1 VNPNDQYMMSQV
13 SPMLGA
19 GEQVM
24 FTATM
29 RRQPGLLMQLLLV
42 GGLLLFLLTKIYFV
56 ALTNR
61 RMILIRSKMGFFSLS
76 GAPKHMNLGVEEW
89 DVRSIQK
96 VTTSGFANNRSMTF
110 HLADRGKQTLRIAP
124 WMKTITGTK
133 DFFEQVP
140 NLVASGQLAQ
150 LGGGG
155 APPAQ
160 LGQGG
165 YQQQHGG
172 HHQQHQQQHGGHQQQ
187 HAGYG
192 AQPPAAFTAQPQA
205 AYGSPQQHGG
215 YTGQPQPAY
224 GAPPPH
230 HAPQA
235 AVGFAPGTQV
245 VVTAQDGS
253 RHYATIV
260 GEQQGHY
267 LCNTQ
272 SGQHWFPAQ
281 HVAHA

>member
-1 VNPNDQYMMSQV
+1 
-13 SPMLGA
+13 MLGA

-29 RRQPGLLMQLLLV
+29 RRQPGLFWQLFLL
-42 GGLLLFLLTKIYFV
+42 GGLLMFLMTKIYFV

-61 RMILIRSKMGFFSLS
+61 RMILIRSKMGFFSFS
-76 GAPKHMNLGVEEW
+76 GAPKHLNLGAEEW

-110 HLADRGKQTLRIAP
+110 HLADRGKQTLRISP
-124 WMKTITGTK
+124 WFKTITGTK

-150 LGGGG
+150 LGAGG
-155 APPAQ
+155 APHAQ
-160 LGQGG
+160 LPQGG
-165 YQQQHGG
+165 QAPAYAG
-172 HHQQHQQQHGGHQQQ
+172 HQQ

-192 AQPPAAFTAQPQA
+192 AQPPAGYTAQPPQQAYAAQQPGGYTAQPQA
-205 AYGSPQQHGG
+205 AYGASP
-215 YTGQPQPAY
+215 PQ
-224 GAPPPH
+224 
-230 HAPQA
+230 APQA
-235 AVGFAPGTQV
+235 GYGFSPGTQV

-253 RHYATIV
+253 RHYATVV

-267 LCNTQ
+267 LVNTQ
-272 SGQHWFPAQ
+272 SGQHWFAKGN
-281 HVAHA
+281 VSSA

>member
-1 VNPNDQYMMSQV
+1 VNPNDQYLMSQV

-42 GGLLLFLLTKIYFV
+42 GGLLLFLMTKIYFV

-61 RMILIRSKMGFFSLS
+61 RMILIRSKMGFFSFS
-76 GAPKHMNLGVEEW
+76 GAPKHMNLGAEEW
-89 DVRSIQK
+89 DARFK
-96 VTTSGFANNRSMTF
+96 
-110 HLADRGKQTLRIAP
+110 
-124 WMKTITGTK
+124 
-133 DFFEQVP
+133 QVP

-160 LGQGG
+160 LG
-165 YQQQHGG
+165 HGG
-172 HHQQHQQQHGGHQQQ
+172 HQQQHAGHQQQ

-192 AQPPAAFTAQPQA
+192 AQPPGAYTAQPEA
-205 AYGSPQQHGG
+205 AYGAPQQQHSG

-245 VVTAQDGS
+245 VVTAQNGS

-260 GEQQGHY
+260 GEQQGQY

-281 HVAHA
+281 HVARA

>member
-29 RRQPGLLMQLLLV
+29 RRQPGLLMQIFLV
-42 GGLLLFLLTKIYFV
+42 GGLLLFLMTKIYFV

-61 RMILIRSKMGFFSLS
+61 RMILIRSKMGFFSFS

-140 NLVASGQLAQ
+140 NFVASGQLAQ
-150 LGGGG
+150 LAGGG

-160 LGQGG
+160 LGHAG
-165 YQQQHGG
+165 
-172 HHQQHQQQHGGHQQQ
+172 HQQQHGGHQQQ

-205 AYGSPQQHGG
+205 AYGSHQQQHGG
-215 YTGQPQPAY
+215 YTGQPQLAY

-230 HAPQA
+230 HAPHA
-235 AVGFAPGTQV
+235 AVGFTAGTHV

-281 HVAHA
+281 HVARA

>member
-1 VNPNDQYMMSQV
+1 MNPNDQYLMSQV
-13 SPMLGA
+13 GPLLRP

-29 RRQPGLLMQLLLV
+29 RRQPGLFWQLVLV
-42 GGLLLFLLTKIYFV
+42 GGLLLFLMTKIYFV
-56 ALTNR
+56 ALTNQ
-61 RMILIRSKMGFFSLS
+61 RMILVRSKMGFFSFS

-110 HLADRGKQTLRIAP
+110 HLSDKGKQTLRISP
-124 WMKTITGTK
+124 WFKTITGTK

-140 NLVASGQLAQ
+140 NLAASGQLAQ
-150 LGGGG
+150 LGAGAQAYGQLPAGGQAQQYG
-155 APPAQ
+155 AQA
-160 LGQGG
+160 
-165 YQQQHGG
+165 HG
-172 HHQQHQQQHGGHQQQ
+172 HAQQQ

-192 AQPPAAFTAQPQA
+192 AQPQAAYTAQPHAGHGAPQA
-205 AYGSPQQHGG
+205 HAHAGHANHG
-215 YTGQPQPAY
+215 GQPQPGY
-224 GAPPPH
+224 GVSPP
-230 HAPQA
+230 AQA
-235 AVGFAPGTQV
+235 GYGFSPGMQV

-253 RHYATIV
+253 RHYATV
-260 GEQQGHY
+260 VSEQQGHY

-281 HVAHA
+281 NVARA